1 MYLSRRSLFAGLAG
15 TSLLGLA
22 GCAGLTAQQVAQKVV
37 TDVELIA
44 NGFAKAL
51 PALTLPSQYASAV
64 ARLAVYMKEVV
75 TISSGISASLTKT
88 AAQPVVAQIIQDI
101 NAALGVAAALPLPP
115 PIQQLLV
122 AASILV
128 PVLESGVGLPVTVS
142 ASRSSMT
149 PAQARDY
156 LKSFKG

>member
-1 MYLSRRSLFAGLAG
+1 
-15 TSLLGLA
+15 
-22 GCAGLTAQQVAQKVV
+22 
-37 TDVELIA
+37 
-44 NGFAKAL
+44 
-51 PALTLPSQYASAV
+51 
-64 ARLAVYMKEVV
+64 MKEVV